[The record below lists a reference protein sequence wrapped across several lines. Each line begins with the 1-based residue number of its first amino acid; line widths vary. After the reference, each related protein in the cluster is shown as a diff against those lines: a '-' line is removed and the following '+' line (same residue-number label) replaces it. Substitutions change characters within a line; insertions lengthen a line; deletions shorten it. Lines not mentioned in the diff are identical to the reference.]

1 MRNFQFVL
9 HQNVSNPDVIT
20 KLQNQMKEARKVIE
34 QLETDREL
42 AIAKVKQEV
51 HEELELKDQELTE
64 ARQQLNPVKEENQT
78 LTQEN
83 EKLKTAGNAQFSVN
97 LCN

>member
-1 MRNFQFVL
+1 M